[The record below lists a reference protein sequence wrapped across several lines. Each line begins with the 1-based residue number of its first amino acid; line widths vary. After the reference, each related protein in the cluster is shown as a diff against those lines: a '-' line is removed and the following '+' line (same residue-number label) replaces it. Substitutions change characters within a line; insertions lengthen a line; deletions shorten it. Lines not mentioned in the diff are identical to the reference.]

1 MEELTVMNFKLHR
14 IKLFDI
20 TSITILAAA
29 LLAAC
34 ANPLGQDNTATPG
47 IQKTNT
53 PLAIQTVVGTAVSIN
68 SPTATKPPNQ
78 TLAPVCPQQA
88 ATRVYQ
94 IHEKYDNTKPEV
106 TFKGKPLLVVG
117 DSNTDE
123 RNPKNIVNTMRLDHF
138 TCIGCSANELAVQA
152 LGKESFRK
160 QIESGKYIGVIFI
173 GGSTN
178 PQEGTKNLV
187 ELFECLKGKNVELFG
202 ITSFVPGHVDKKI
215 EQDWRMYIEEINKVI
230 REYSGTRLLDMQSKV
245 ESKTDPWQGPW
256 ETSRIGLNNEQ
267 DGNHY
272 NDRGLEALRQEIIKW
287 IANMR

>member
-1 MEELTVMNFKLHR
+1 MRQRKPSKSQQHRHKVMSIISTWIVATVLLTACVGTSGENNT
-14 IKLFDI
+14 I
-20 TSITILAAA
+20 TPKS
-29 LLAAC
+29 
-34 ANPLGQDNTATPG
+34 
-47 IQKTNT
+47 QKTNSLVATQSKGT
-53 PLAIQTVVGTAVSIN
+53 PAPTN
-68 SPTATKPPNQ
+68 SPAATQTANTTPSP
-78 TLAPVCPQQA
+78 TCPQHTP
-88 ATRVYQ
+88 TRAYG
-94 IHEKYDNTKPEV
+94 IFEKYDNSNPEV

-152 LGKESFRK
+152 LGKESLRK
-160 QIESGKYIGVIFI
+160 QLESGKYVGVIFI

-187 ELFECLKGKNVELFG
+187 ELFECLKSKNVELFG
-202 ITSFVPGHVDKKI
+202 VTSFVPGHVDKQI
-215 EQDWRMYIEEINKVI
+215 QQDWRTQIELINKVI
-230 REYSGTRLLDMQSKV
+230 REYSGARILDMQSKV

-287 IANMR
+287 FASMR